1 MHKCFEGTK
10 VWATILLE
18 QFQNRSGL
26 ETANAKTCPFP
37 LQIES
42 SIQTFTYMHLGHA
55 LTFISVKKLF
65 FTIVSMIF
73 IRKVMH

>member
-26 ETANAKTCPFP
+26 ETANAKNM
-37 LQIES
+37 S
-42 SIQTFTYMHLGHA
+42 VSFTNRELYSNIYLHA
-55 LTFISVKKLF
+55 LWTCTYIY
-65 FTIVSMIF
+65 
-73 IRKVMH
+73 